1 MGFDVAIGSSGR
13 FGVPIG
19 YGGPHA
25 AFFSIYKK
33 LLSKSVQE
41 ESLVSVRILME
52 TQHVCLYKQR
62 RVSNWMAC

>member
-25 AFFSIYKK
+25 AFFATNKK
-33 LLSKSVQE
+33 LLRKIPGRIVGISKDTNGNPAFRLALQARE
-41 ESLVSVRILME
+41 
-52 TQHVCLYKQR
+52 
-62 RVSNWMAC
+62 